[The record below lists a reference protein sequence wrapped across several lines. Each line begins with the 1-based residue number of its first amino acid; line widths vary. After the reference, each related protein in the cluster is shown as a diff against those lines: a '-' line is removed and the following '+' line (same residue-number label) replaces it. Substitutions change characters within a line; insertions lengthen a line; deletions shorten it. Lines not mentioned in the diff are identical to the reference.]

1 MGGGNCS
8 SRGVTGTVQMRSFG
22 SVRSITPARHIMYT
36 LQVPERRLL
45 QRPPATQEA
54 SADFKCLPVQG
65 APSPLPCVSSKFL
78 RRVEEFP
85 QNSVRSL
92 EVQDDFPKPLK
103 IGKMPAAIFV

>member
-1 MGGGNCS
+1 MGCGGALVGGGNCS

-54 SADFKCLPVQG
+54 SADF
-65 APSPLPCVSSKFL
+65 A
-78 RRVEEFP
+78 
-85 QNSVRSL
+85 
-92 EVQDDFPKPLK
+92 
-103 IGKMPAAIFV
+103 